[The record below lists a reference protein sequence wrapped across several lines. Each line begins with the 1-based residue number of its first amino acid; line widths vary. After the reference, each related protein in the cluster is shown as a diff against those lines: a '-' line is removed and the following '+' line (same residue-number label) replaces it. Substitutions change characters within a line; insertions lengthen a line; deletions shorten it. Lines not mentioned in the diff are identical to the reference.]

1 MQKISPQFL
10 QWCFLLVRLKAW
22 LQLVQDTT
30 SESSFHFRP
39 DCFTSSTYTLL
50 HCADLIYFILIKSQ
64 K

>member
-1 MQKISPQFL
+1 MLEQSLQKISPQFL
-10 QWCFLLVRLKAW
+10 QWCFLLVRLKVW

-50 HCADLIYFILIKSQ
+50 YIMWI
-64 K
+64 

>member
-30 SESSFHFRP
+30 SESSFHFLP

-50 HCADLIYFILIKSQ
+50 HCIVRI
-64 K
+64 